1 MLLVSVAS
9 SAVPSPIY
17 PVYAA
22 EWHLTPLMLTA
33 VFAIYVAGLLLSL
46 LVAGRLSDHVGRKP
60 VLIVGGLG
68 VAVSLG
74 LFAVADG
81 LGALIVD
88 RIVQGVSV
96 GLLIGALGAALIDN
110 SLERHPSLAGVLNGV
125 IPPIALATG
134 ALSSGALVEWGPAPE
149 QLVYV
154 LFGSLLVL
162 LVVALAVVP
171 EQVVRRPGA
180 LRSLRP
186 TVSVPR
192 ASRRLFRS
200 VAGSLV
206 SSWALGGLFLSL
218 VPSALGVVFGIHNH
232 FAAGALIAVV
242 TGVGALTGLAI
253 QRMDTRKAVLI
264 GLVALV
270 LGPVVTVTFVFVP
283 SLPGLVVGS
292 AIAGVGFGAG
302 FQAPLRM
309 LLATAAP
316 HTPRGTAVD
325 DLRGQLPGLRRP
337 ERHRRVPRAVAR
349 PRAGARRVRRV
360 HRPGS
365 GRRPRAAGDVEGRR
379 AGRGSRGGSGRTDG
393 DGLGPHGLTRAP
405 VRVLVAS
412 ARDARSDRAAAPRR
426 SGAPRRA
433 RRRRP
438 PCPGPPRHAS
448 ASTARGA
455 SPSPRTGAASHGA
468 T

>member
-1 MLLVSVAS
+1 MQSPRSVAGFWILAAMLLVSVAS

-46 LVAGRLSDHVGRKP
+46 LIAGRLSDHVGRKP
-60 VLIVGGLG
+60 VLVVGGLG

-110 SLERHPSLAGVLNGV
+110 SLERHPALAGVLNGV

-149 QLVYV
+149 QLVYL
-154 LFGSLLVL
+154 LFGTLLVL
-162 LVVALAVVP
+162 LVVALVVVP

-218 VPSALGVVFGIHNH
+218 VPSALGAVFGIHNH

-253 QRMDTRKAVLI
+253 QRVDTRKAVLL

-270 LGPVVTVTFVFVP
+270 LGPIVTVTFVVMP

-316 HTPRGTAVD
+316 TH
-325 DLRGQLPGLRRP
+325 
-337 ERHRRVPRAVAR
+337 
-349 PRAGARRVRRV
+349 RAGLLSTIYVVSYLAFGVPSV
-360 HRPGS
+360 IGGFLEPSLGLVPVLA
-365 GRRPRAAGDVEGRR
+365 GYGAFIVLAA
-379 AGRGSRGGSGRTDG
+379 
-393 DGLGPHGLTRAP
+393 
-405 VRVLVAS
+405 LVALVLQVTS
-412 ARDARSDRAAAPRR
+412 KDAAEVEE
-426 SGAPRRA
+426 
-433 RRRRP
+433 
-438 PCPGPPRHAS
+438 
-448 ASTARGA
+448 
-455 SPSPRTGAASHGA
+455 AASDEVERTA
-468 T
+468 TGSVRTV

>member
-1 MLLVSVAS
+1 MAQSARSVAGFWIIAAMLLASVAS

-22 EWHLTPLMLTA
+22 EWHLTPLMLTG
-33 VFAIYVAGLLLSL
+33 VFAIYVAGLLVSL

-60 VLIVGGLG
+60 VLVVGGLG

-81 LGALIVD
+81 VGALIVD

-110 SLERHPSLAGVLNGV
+110 SLERHPALAGVLNGV
-125 IPPIALATG
+125 VPPIALATG

-149 QLVYV
+149 QLVYLV
-154 LFGSLLVL
+154 FGGLLVL
-162 LVVALAVVP
+162 MVLALVVVP
-171 EQVVRRPGA
+171 ERVVRRPGA

-186 TVSVPR
+186 TISVPR
-192 ASRRLFRS
+192 SSRRLFRS
-200 VAGSLV
+200 VAGSLIA
-206 SSWALGGLFLSL
+206 SWALGGLFLSL
-218 VPSALGVVFGIHNH
+218 VPSALGAVFGITNH

-253 QRMDTRKAVLI
+253 QRTDMRRAVLL

-270 LGPVVTVTFVFVP
+270 AGPVVTVAFVVAH

-316 HTPRGTAVD
+316 TH
-325 DLRGQLPGLRRP
+325 
-337 ERHRRVPRAVAR
+337 
-349 PRAGARRVRRV
+349 RAGLLSTIYVVSYLAFGVPAV
-360 HRPGS
+360 VGGLLEPAIGLVPVIAGYGAFIVLAAVVALVLQVTS
-365 GRRPRAAGDVEGRR
+365 KETAAVEDRAADAVERT
-379 AGRGSRGGSGRTDG
+379 ATGS
-393 DGLGPHGLTRAP
+393 
-405 VRVLVAS
+405 VRVAS
-412 ARDARSDRAAAPRR
+412 AE
-426 SGAPRRA
+426 
-433 RRRRP
+433 
-438 PCPGPPRHAS
+438 
-448 ASTARGA
+448 
-455 SPSPRTGAASHGA
+455 
-468 T
+468 

>member
-1 MLLVSVAS
+1 MRQSARSVVGFWILAAMLLAAVAS

-22 EWHLTPLMLTA
+22 EWHLTPLMLTG
-33 VFAIYVAGLLLSL
+33 VFAVYVAGLLASL

-60 VLIVGGLG
+60 VLVVGGLG

-81 LGALIVD
+81 VGALVVD
-88 RIVQGVSV
+88 RIVQGASV
-96 GLLIGALGAALIDN
+96 GLLMGALGAALIDN
-110 SLERHPSLAGVLNGV
+110 SLERHPNLAGVLNGV
-125 IPPIALATG
+125 VPPIALATG
-134 ALSSGALVEWGPAPE
+134 AVSSGALVQWGPAPE

-154 LFGSLLVL
+154 VFGALLVL
-162 LVVALAVVP
+162 MVIALVVVP
-171 EQVVRRPGA
+171 ERVAPRPGA

-192 ASRRLFRS
+192 SSRRLFRS
-200 VAGSLV
+200 VAGSLIA
-206 SSWALGGLFLSL
+206 SWALGGMFLSL
-218 VPSALGVVFGIHNH
+218 VPSALGTVFGITNH

-253 QRMDTRKAVLI
+253 QRMDTRRAVVL

-270 LGPVVTVTFVFVP
+270 VGPVVTVAFVFMH

-316 HTPRGTAVD
+316 THRAGLLSTIYVVSYLAFGVPAVV
-325 DLRGQLPGLRRP
+325 GGLLEP
-337 ERHRRVPRAVAR
+337 SVGLVPVIAGYGAFIVLAAAVALVLQLVSR
-349 PRAGARRVRRV
+349 DAAEVEEQVSEVIERTAT
-360 HRPGS
+360 GS
-365 GRRPRAAGDVEGRR
+365 
-379 AGRGSRGGSGRTDG
+379 
-393 DGLGPHGLTRAP
+393 
-405 VRVLVAS
+405 VRVV
-412 ARDARSDRAAAPRR
+412 
-426 SGAPRRA
+426 
-433 RRRRP
+433 
-438 PCPGPPRHAS
+438 
-448 ASTARGA
+448 TE
-455 SPSPRTGAASHGA
+455 
-468 T
+468 

>member
-1 MLLVSVAS
+1 MQSPRSVAGFWILATMLLVSVAS

-46 LVAGRLSDHVGRKP
+46 LVAGQLSDHVGRKP

-242 TGVGALTGLAI
+242 TGVGALTGLVI

-316 HTPRGTAVD
+316 TH
-325 DLRGQLPGLRRP
+325 
-337 ERHRRVPRAVAR
+337 
-349 PRAGARRVRRV
+349 RAGLLSTIYVVSYLAFGVPSV
-360 HRPGS
+360 IGGFLEPSLGLVPVLA
-365 GRRPRAAGDVEGRR
+365 GYGAFIVLAAVVALVLQVTSKDAAQVEE
-379 AGRGSRGGSGRTDG
+379 
-393 DGLGPHGLTRAP
+393 
-405 VRVLVAS
+405 
-412 ARDARSDRAAAPRR
+412 AAAE
-426 SGAPRRA
+426 AVEL
-433 RRRRP
+433 
-438 PCPGPPRHAS
+438 
-448 ASTARGA
+448 TATG
-455 SPSPRTGAASHGA
+455 SVRTV
-468 T
+468 

>member
-1 MLLVSVAS
+1 MQSARSVAGFWILAAMLLVSVAS

-22 EWHLTPLMLTA
+22 EWHLTPLMLTG
-33 VFAIYVAGLLLSL
+33 VFAIYVAGLLTSL

-60 VLIVGGLG
+60 VLVVGGLG
-68 VAVSLG
+68 VALSLG
-74 LFAVADG
+74 LFSIADG

-110 SLERHPSLAGVLNGV
+110 SLEAHPSLAGVLNGV

-154 LFGSLLVL
+154 LFGVLLVL
-162 LVVALAVVP
+162 MVIALVIVP
-171 EQVVRRPGA
+171 EQVTRRPGA

-186 TVSVPR
+186 TISVPR
-192 ASRRLFRS
+192 SSRRLFRG
-200 VAGSLV
+200 VAGSLIA
-206 SSWALGGLFLSL
+206 SWALGGMFLSL
-218 VPSALGVVFGIHNH
+218 VPSALGAVFGITNH

-253 QRMDTRKAVLI
+253 QRLDARIGVLI
-264 GLVALV
+264 GLVALI
-270 LGPVVTVTFVFVP
+270 LGPVVTVAFVFAH

-316 HTPRGTAVD
+316 THRAGLLSTIYVVSYLAFGVPAVI
-325 DLRGQLPGLRRP
+325 GGLLEP
-337 ERHRRVPRAVAR
+337 TVGLVPVIAGYGAFIVLAAAVALVLQLVSR
-349 PRAGARRVRRV
+349 DAAEVEEQASERIAT
-360 HRPGS
+360 GS
-365 GRRPRAAGDVEGRR
+365 
-379 AGRGSRGGSGRTDG
+379 
-393 DGLGPHGLTRAP
+393 
-405 VRVLVAS
+405 VRVQACP
-412 ARDARSDRAAAPRR
+412 APAAD
-426 SGAPRRA
+426 
-433 RRRRP
+433 
-438 PCPGPPRHAS
+438 
-448 ASTARGA
+448 
-455 SPSPRTGAASHGA
+455 
-468 T
+468 